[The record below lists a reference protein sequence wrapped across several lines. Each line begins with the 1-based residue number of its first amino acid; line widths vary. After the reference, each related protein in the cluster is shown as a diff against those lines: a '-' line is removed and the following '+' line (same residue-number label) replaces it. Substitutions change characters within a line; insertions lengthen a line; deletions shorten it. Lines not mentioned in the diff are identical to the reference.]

1 LFAAVADGSARRVD
15 AAGQRRF
22 RDDPPAPDRL
32 QEIVLADDAV
42 AILHQIDQ
50 EVEDLRLD
58 RDQPGAVAQL
68 APAYIECVVA
78 EDKLYVGSVRALCRA
93 FLRRIGR

>member
-1 LFAAVADGSARRVD
+1 
-15 AAGQRRF
+15 
-22 RDDPPAPDRL
+22 
-32 QEIVLADDAV
+32 
-42 AILHQIDQ
+42 LHQIDQ